1 MTWQDWAVAAIG
13 VALVAWLV
21 VRLVRRIQGK
31 SKGSPCCNCGCAD
44 SCPSARK
51 SDKCDSKNRK

>member
-31 SKGSPCCNCGCAD
+31 SKGSPCCNCDCAD

-51 SDKCDSKNRK
+51 PDKCDSKNRK

>member
-13 VALVAWLV
+13 VAVVAWLIY
-21 VRLVRRIQGK
+21 RLIRRLQGK
-31 SKGSPCCNCGCAD
+31 SSNSSCCGCGCAE

-51 SDKCDSKNRK
+51 VQGCEAENRK